1 MIPAFHPGACRAKD
15 PVWIDTMALLITGSA
30 GFIGYH
36 LAARLLEAGEQ
47 VIGIDNL
54 NDYYDV
60 ALKRARLARLEPHNG
75 FTFHQLDVA
84 DYDGIM
90 ALADQHP
97 EIDRVVHLA
106 AQAGVRYSLSNPLV
120 YVESNVR
127 GQVVLL
133 EAARRIKNLKTLIYA
148 SSSSVYGANEK
159 QPYSVEDRAD
169 SPVSLYAATKRAGE
183 LITESYCRS
192 YGMAAIGL
200 RFFTVY
206 GPWGRPDMALYSFT
220 EAILADRPIKVFN
233 DGQMSRD
240 FTYID
245 DTIAAVISAVGLP
258 PGRPAEHRIYNI
270 GNNRPET
277 LLGFIA
283 TLERALG
290 RTAVKQMMPMQLGDV
305 VSTYADIEAARRD
318 LGFEPKTPISEGIPR
333 FVAWYRAYHGLA

>member
-1 MIPAFHPGACRAKD
+1 
-15 PVWIDTMALLITGSA
+15 LLITGSA

-36 LAARLLEAGEQ
+36 FAARMLEAGEP

-60 ALKRARLARLEPHNG
+60 ALKRARLAQLARHKS
-75 FTFHQLDVA
+75 FTFHHLDVA
-84 DYDGIM
+84 DYDAII
-90 ALADQHP
+90 ALADRHP
-97 EIDRVVHLA
+97 EIDRIVHLA

-127 GQVVLL
+127 GQVALL
-133 EAARRIKNLKTLIYA
+133 EAARQLKGLKKFIYA
-148 SSSSVYGANEK
+148 SSSSVYGANTK

-169 SPVSLYAATKRAGE
+169 SPVSLYAATKRASE

-192 YGMAAIGL
+192 YGLSAVGF

-206 GPWGRPDMALYSFT
+206 GPWGRPDMALYIFT
-220 EAILADRPIKVFN
+220 KAILAGEPIRVFN
-233 DGQMSRD
+233 NGQMSRD

-245 DTIAAVISAVGLP
+245 DAISAITVATGMP
-258 PGRPAEHRIYNI
+258 AGEPGAHGIYNV

-277 LLGFIA
+277 LLDLIA

-290 RTAVKQMMPMQLGDV
+290 RTAIKKMMPMQVGDV
-305 VSTYADIEAARRD
+305 VSTYADIEATRCD
-318 LGFEPKTPISEGIPR
+318 FGYDPKTPISEGIPR
-333 FVAWYRAYHGLA
+333 FVAWYRDYHGIG